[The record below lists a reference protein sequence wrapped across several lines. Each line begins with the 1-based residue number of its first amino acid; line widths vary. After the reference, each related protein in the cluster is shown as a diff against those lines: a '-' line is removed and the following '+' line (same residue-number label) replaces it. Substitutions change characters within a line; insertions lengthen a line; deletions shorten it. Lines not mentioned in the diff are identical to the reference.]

1 MKLGNRHAVFCLIV
15 FLFLIPSCTRHKSV
29 PADEGALSGHF
40 DSAYHFVVNNMVVA
54 HSNLDTFLL
63 LCDELTSTPP
73 SQLEPRQ
80 RRMWAHSFALTASI
94 YLNNN
99 DLKKALVSLQRGI
112 AVADSLGDI
121 ACLNRTANLL
131 ALVYSNWKLNDEAN
145 ALFNQILASSEQTDV
160 LSRANAYLAKAMH
173 MAYTGKYDSASY
185 YMSRVDGLQIKK
197 EDMYSGSYK
206 SVRYFTRFLKGWYL
220 AETPDSLGRAIRLL
234 QELHDEY
241 YSCRDQAVSF
251 ESVCYRLG
259 RAYDLA
265 GDPKKAGRY
274 YDEAKE
280 LIVSKPVNYQLF
292 EVADSLM
299 GIYLGRGA
307 KDKVWEL
314 LPAYKAV
321 SGQYHDYLLNG
332 MLAYY
337 SVKLDVTGK
346 EKQIM
351 QAENLLVRRQMQVI
365 ILALAVI
372 LLVVLVIGGI
382 VYWQNKK
389 RQLRTLFE
397 ALMRRYIEWR
407 EINLYLAGSQDKVPL
422 PLTAGGAADSGEGL
436 SGELLSEEAKDD
448 DFYRRLYY
456 RVLVV
461 MEKERPF
468 LNPELNMSSLAKAVL
483 TNRTYLSTAIN
494 RMTGDSFSM
503 WLAEYRVNYVIQ
515 MMEDD
520 SSVSMDMLCEQAGFG
535 SKTSFYRQFKLIT
548 GLTPKQFIRRK
559 MA

>member
-1 MKLGNRHAVFCLIV
+1 
-15 FLFLIPSCTRHKSV
+15 
-29 PADEGALSGHF
+29 
-40 DSAYHFVVNNMVVA
+40 
-54 HSNLDTFLL
+54 
-63 LCDELTSTPP
+63 
-73 SQLEPRQ
+73 
-80 RRMWAHSFALTASI
+80 
-94 YLNNN
+94 
-99 DLKKALVSLQRGI
+99 
-112 AVADSLGDI
+112 
-121 ACLNRTANLL
+121 
-131 ALVYSNWKLNDEAN
+131 
-145 ALFNQILASSEQTDV
+145 
-160 LSRANAYLAKAMH
+160 
-173 MAYTGKYDSASY
+173 
-185 YMSRVDGLQIKK
+185 
-197 EDMYSGSYK
+197 
-206 SVRYFTRFLKGWYL
+206 
-220 AETPDSLGRAIRLL
+220 
-234 QELHDEY
+234 
-241 YSCRDQAVSF
+241 
-251 ESVCYRLG
+251 
-259 RAYDLA
+259 
-265 GDPKKAGRY
+265 
-274 YDEAKE
+274 
-280 LIVSKPVNYQLF
+280 
-292 EVADSLM
+292 
-299 GIYLGRGA
+299 
-307 KDKVWEL
+307 
-314 LPAYKAV
+314 
-321 SGQYHDYLLNG
+321 
-332 MLAYY
+332 
-337 SVKLDVTGK
+337 
-346 EKQIM
+346 M

>member
-1 MKLGNRHAVFCLIV
+1 M
-15 FLFLIPSCTRHKSV
+15 FLIPSCTRHKSV
-29 PADEGALSGHF
+29 PADAGALSGRF

-80 RRMWAHSFALTASI
+80 CRMWAHSFALAASI

-121 ACLNRTANLL
+121 ACLNRAANLL

-185 YMSRVDGLQIKK
+185 YMSRIDGLQIKK
-197 EDMYSGSYK
+197 KDMYSGSYE

-234 QELHDEY
+234 QDLHDEY
-241 YSCRDQAVSF
+241 YPYRDQAVSF

-265 GDPKKAGRY
+265 GNPKKAGRY

-280 LIVSKPVNYQLF
+280 LIVSKPASYQLF
-292 EVADSLM
+292 EVANPLM
-299 GIYLGRGA
+299 DIYLKRNEA
-307 KDKVWEL
+307 DKVLEL
-314 LPAYKAV
+314 LPAYISV
-321 SGQYHDYLLNG
+321 TEQYYDYRMNG

-337 SVKLDVTGK
+337 SVQLDVAGK
-346 EKQIM
+346 KKQIM
-351 QAENLLVRRQMQVI
+351 QAENLLVKRRLEVG
-365 ILALAVI
+365 ILGSAVV
-372 LLVVLVIGGI
+372 LLVVLVIVGI
-382 VYWQNKK
+382 IYCRNKR
-389 RQLRTLFE
+389 RQLHMLFE

-407 EINLYLAGSQDKVPL
+407 EINLYLADDRNLAFLVPVM
-422 PLTAGGAADSGEGL
+422 PDAGGSEEGL
-436 SGELLSEEAKDD
+436 SEEMPSEETKDD
-448 DFYRRLYY
+448 GFYRELYY
-456 RVLVV
+456 RVLLV

-468 LNPELNMSSLAKAVL
+468 LNPELNISMLAKATA
-483 TNRTYLSTAIN
+483 TNRTYLSAAIN
-494 RMTGDSFSM
+494 RMAGNGFNM

-515 MMEDD
+515 LMDND
-520 SSVSMDMLCEQAGFG
+520 GSASVDMLYEQAGFR
-535 SKTSFYRQFKLIT
+535 SKTSFYRQFKQLT
-548 GLTPKQFIRRK
+548 GLTPKQFIKRR
-559 MA
+559 MD